1 MAKKI
6 KLSHEGNMEQTELI
20 RLEDVQILAPRGKFN
35 IIFLQKCIKIVGK
48 SFDFIL
54 MLDNIDMMACLP
66 LNEKNLVNFV
76 VFMLFWKIKVWY
88 LFILIKRS
96 DSNHP
101 SSTGNLSMNLFA
113 WFSRKAIICH
123 WLCPWAML
131 NWAKNMED
139 NWPISQRPKLTL
151 QLSLNCLKDF

>member
-76 VFMLFWKIKVWY
+76 VFMLFWKIKV
-88 LFILIKRS
+88 
-96 DSNHP
+96 
-101 SSTGNLSMNLFA
+101 
-113 WFSRKAIICH
+113 
-123 WLCPWAML
+123 
-131 NWAKNMED
+131 
-139 NWPISQRPKLTL
+139 
-151 QLSLNCLKDF
+151 